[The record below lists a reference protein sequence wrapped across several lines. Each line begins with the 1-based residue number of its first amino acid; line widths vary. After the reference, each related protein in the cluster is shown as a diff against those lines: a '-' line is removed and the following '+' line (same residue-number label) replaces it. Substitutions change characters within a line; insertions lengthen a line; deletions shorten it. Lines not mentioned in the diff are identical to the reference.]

1 MKHTVKTNKPASALS
16 LKLPKADI
24 DTLRRRLLRWFS
36 AAQRKLPWRQ
46 SRDPY
51 AIWLS
56 EVMLQQTQ
64 VATVIPYY
72 NTFLTRF
79 PDIRSLARAD
89 ITDVL
94 TLWAGLGYYRRAH
107 QLHAAA
113 RDILNNHGGVIPT
126 EFDRLLNLPGFGP
139 YTAGAVASIA
149 FGQRV
154 PAVDGNVLR
163 VMTRLLADPRD
174 IRRPAVQQDLR
185 RTAETWIP
193 PRRAGDFNQALMELG
208 ATICTPRNPRCL
220 RCPLSTICRG
230 HRNGDPAQFPRRG
243 PTVDRRTLYL
253 AAIAVTA
260 DRGELLMARRRSPG
274 LWAGLWELPSI
285 TIPGP
290 NAPPVREATRLAD
303 AKLGIH
309 LAKLRRVS
317 DIVHTLTHRHITV
330 WIYRGR
336 VASADRRRGNPV
348 PAPKSTDYAE
358 MYWAAQVDELPLS
371 VMAEK
376 QLSALRAAEADIP
389 AARCVGETEDK

>member
-1 MKHTVKTNKPASALS
+1 MKQRLKKTNPGSALN
-16 LKLPKADI
+16 LNLGEADI
-24 DTLRRRLLRWFS
+24 KSLRRRLIRWFS
-36 AAQRKLPWRQ
+36 AAKRNLPWRQ

-72 NTFLTRF
+72 NKFLTRF

-89 ITDVL
+89 IAEVL

-113 RDILNNHGGVIPT
+113 RDILNNHGGVMPS

-149 FGQRV
+149 FGKRV

-193 PRRAGDFNQALMELG
+193 TRRAGDFNQALMELG
-208 ATICTPRNPRCL
+208 ATICTPRNPRCP
-220 RCPLSTICRG
+220 RCPLCAICRA
-230 HRNGDPAQFPRRG
+230 RRRGDPAQYPRRT
-243 PTVDRRTLYL
+243 PAVDRRTLYL
-253 AAIAVTA
+253 AAIAVT
-260 DRGELLMARRRSPG
+260 DGSGNLFMAQRRSPG
-274 LWAGLWELPSI
+274 LWAGLWELPSV
-285 TIPGP
+285 TTPGP
-290 NAPPVREATRLAD
+290 TPPPAREMVKLA
-303 AKLGIH
+303 AEHHGLH
-309 LAKLRRVS
+309 LTAVRRVT
-317 DIVHTLTHRHITV
+317 DIVHILTHRHITV
-330 WIYRGR
+330 WVYQGRATGSVRKRGTL
-336 VASADRRRGNPV
+336 ASPPTPTG
-348 PAPKSTDYAE
+348 YAATR
-358 MYWAAQVDELPLS
+358 WTAHPDGLPLS
-371 VMAEK
+371 VLAEK
-376 QLSALRAAEADIP
+376 QLAALRTAEADMP
-389 AARCVGETEDK
+389 LPDPGQE

>member
-1 MKHTVKTNKPASALS
+1 MKKRLKKQNPGSAFHLN
-16 LKLPKADI
+16 LGDADI
-24 DTLRRRLLRWFS
+24 QSLRRRLIRWFS
-36 AAQRKLPWRQ
+36 AAKRNLPWRQ

-72 NTFLTRF
+72 NKFLTRY

-89 ITDVL
+89 IAEVL

-113 RDILNNHGGVIPT
+113 CQILNNHGGVMPS
-126 EFDRLLNLPGFGP
+126 EFDRLLSLPGFGP

-208 ATICTPRNPRCL
+208 ATICTPRSPRCP
-220 RCPLSTICRG
+220 RCPLRAICRA
-230 HRNGDPAQFPRRG
+230 RRKGDPAQYPRRT

-253 AAIAVTA
+253 AAIAVT
-260 DRGELLMARRRSPG
+260 DGNGNLFMAQRRSPG
-274 LWAGLWELPSI
+274 LWAGLWELPSV
-285 TIPGP
+285 TTPGP
-290 NAPPVREATRLAD
+290 NPPPARKVVKLAAEHHGIRLTAV
-303 AKLGIH
+303 
-309 LAKLRRVS
+309 RRVT
-317 DIVHTLTHRHITV
+317 DIVHILTHRHITV
-330 WIYRGR
+330 WIYQGR
-336 VASADRRRGNPV
+336 VATAVRKRGRPL
-348 PAPKSTDYAE
+348 PASTPTDYAATR
-358 MYWAAQVDELPLS
+358 WTPQPDGLPLS
-371 VMAEK
+371 VLAEK
-376 QLSALRAAEADIP
+376 QLAALRAAEADIP
-389 AARCVGETEDK
+389 RPDPGQE